1 MNARRDKA
9 KQQRNQLN
17 QQLEAMAVKPR
28 KEKDE
33 FVIEVG
39 KFFLDLAKLTFAGV
53 FLTAIMDVSID
64 MMKVIRWCAIV
75 IAILAAL
82 GFILLRKGTTKG

>member
-17 QQLEAMAVKPR
+17 QQLEPVTVKTK

-33 FVIEVG
+33 FVFEMG
-39 KFFLDLAKLTFAGV
+39 KFTLDLAKLTFAGV
-53 FLTAIMDVSID
+53 FLTAIMDVSVD
-64 MMKVIRWCAIV
+64 MVKVIQWCFLIISVLV
-75 IAILAAL
+75 IF
-82 GFILLRKGTTKG
+82 GFILIKKSTTKK

>member
-17 QQLEAMAVKPR
+17 QQLEPVAVKTK

-33 FVIEVG
+33 FVYEVG
-39 KFFLDLAKLTFAGV
+39 KFALDLAKLTFAGV
-53 FLTAIMDVSID
+53 FLTAIMDVSVD
-64 MMKVIRWCAIV
+64 MVKVIQWCAI
-75 IAILAAL
+75 AISILIVF
-82 GFILLRKGTTKG
+82 GFILVKRSTTKK